1 MASSQSSLKLPRQR
15 LRNRP
20 LTPTEQQL
28 LALEAKRSAL
38 NLATQVA
45 RSILSEWYQSAADR
59 AHKQLPLM
67 QLNENR
73 QLLQASHEPRSRMCI
88 NHPFIMLKSM
98 FGEAKPVLL
107 YYDHPPNH
115 QRGSMTHAQLH
126 TQVRC
131 HLQLTAKDSLRM
143 VPYRPWYNYTTTG
156 MVVPEHR
163 ALPRDNTCCKRVLG
177 TTVLYTTYVH
187 LTETAPVG
195 LLHPYQPTQ

>member
-1 MASSQSSLKLPRQR
+1 MASSQSSPKLPRQR

-59 AHKQLPLM
+59 AHRQLPRM
-67 QLNENR
+67 QLKENR
-73 QLLQASHEPRSRMCI
+73 QLLQASHELRSRMCI

-98 FGEAKPVLL
+98 LGEAKPVLL
-107 YYDHPPNH
+107 YYDHH
-115 QRGSMTHAQLH
+115 CFMTHAQLH

-131 HLQLTAKDSLRM
+131 YLQLTAKDSLRM

-156 MVVPEHR
+156 MAVPEHR
-163 ALPRDNTCCKRVLG
+163 ALPRDNNSCRRVLG
-177 TTVLYTTYVH
+177 TTVLYITYVH
-187 LTETAPVG
+187 LIETAPVG